1 MYKQINLKD
10 KEIEG
15 FINDELVRQRDN
27 VELIA
32 SENFVS
38 DDVLKVTGSILTNK
52 YAEGYPHKR
61 YYNGCENVDNV
72 ESAAI
77 SRLKELFNVGYAN
90 VQPHSGSQAN
100 AIAYAAILNPG
111 DKLLGM
117 ALNEGGH
124 LTHGHKVNFSG
135 KIYEAHQ
142 YKVNDN
148 GYIDY
153 DELSKIAHEVKPKA
167 IIAGASAYSRFIDF
181 KRFREIADEVNAYLI
196 VDMAHIAGL
205 IATGN
210 HPSPVKYAHIITS
223 TVHKTLRG
231 ARGGFI
237 ITDIKEIA
245 DKVNK
250 SCFPGNQG
258 GPLMHSIAGK
268 AIAFKEALTPE
279 YKDYIDNVCNNAK
292 AMSNRFIELN
302 VPVVSDGTDNHLFI
316 LNVFKGYKMTGKKAA
331 DILHEINIT
340 CNMNTLPNDVHSPWL
355 TSGVRIGTPAMT
367 TRGFGKVEFIKIAN
381 IINAVLKDPENSQLK
396 NESKILIKEL
406 LAQFPL

>member
-1 MYKQINLKD
+1 MYKNIKLND

-15 FINDELVRQRDN
+15 FINDELSRQQNN

-38 DDVLKVTGSILTNK
+38 SDVLKATGSILTNK
-52 YAEGYPHKR
+52 YAEGYPKKR
-61 YYNGCENVDNV
+61 YYNGCENVDNI

-77 SRLKELFNVGYAN
+77 NRLTKLFNVKYAN

-100 AIAYAAILNPG
+100 TIAYAALLNPG

-117 ALNEGGH
+117 ALNDGGH

-135 KIYEAHQ
+135 KIYNATQ
-142 YKVNDN
+142 YKVDDN

-153 DELSKIAHEVKPKA
+153 EAVLKTAMEVKPKV
-167 IIAGASAYSRFIDF
+167 IVAGASAYSRVIDF
-181 KRFREIADEVNAYLI
+181 KKFREIADKVNAYLI

-205 IATGN
+205 IAVGI

-237 ITDIKEIA
+237 LTDDKEIA
-245 DKVNK
+245 IKVNK
-250 SCFPGNQG
+250 ACFPGNQG

-279 YKDYIDNVCNNAK
+279 YKTYIQNVCSNAK
-292 AMSNRFIELN
+292 AMANRFIELN
-302 VPVVSDGTDNHLFI
+302 VPVVSGGTDTHLFI
-316 LNVFKGYKMTGKKAA
+316 LNVFEGYKMTGKKAA

-340 CNMNTLPNDVHSPWL
+340 CNMNTLPNDTHSPWL
-355 TSGVRIGTPAMT
+355 TSGIRIGTPAMT
-367 TRGFGKVEFIKIAN
+367 TRGFKEKEFINIVN
-381 IINAVLKDPENSQLK
+381 IIDSVLRDPDNQDLK
-396 NESKILIKEL
+396 NKSKLLIEDILTK
-406 LAQFPL
+406 FPL